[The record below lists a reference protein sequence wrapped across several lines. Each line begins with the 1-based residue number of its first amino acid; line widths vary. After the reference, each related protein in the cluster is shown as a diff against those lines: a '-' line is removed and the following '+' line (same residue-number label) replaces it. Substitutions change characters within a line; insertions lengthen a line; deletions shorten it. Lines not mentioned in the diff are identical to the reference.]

1 MKKYLITLIIVY
13 GIILIGLIAVFI
25 LCLNGTIT
33 LETLGINRDSI
44 TSGESSGSEQE
55 QSGAAAV
62 PTPAPTEERIR
73 G

>member
-55 QSGAAAV
+55 QSDATAV
-62 PTPAPTEERIR
+62 QTPADRRT